1 MSVARRALESGAG
14 RWVLVVERAKAQ
26 LAPVTRVL
34 SAHRGSSHRAVKH
47 DVASLLP
54 HCSSETAA
62 VELSLSL
69 SERVLHDEFIDG
81 RVDRSV
87 GVWAGRFGL
96 STTNLTSDEP
106 QPQSYQTDIAGMSHL
121 LLCTRG
127 AGAALT
133 MPVMRIDVVVRT
145 SFAPARGGI
154 AETAGARAA
163 SQPQQQLDVTMA
175 GGYGL
180 WPVSP
185 HVSLGLH
192 DAMGACVSAYDSLA
206 RTHALRGVPAVLVP
220 LHARVYP
227 QSHCDSGNSSGAE
240 RATFC
245 ASVCCLMPNVAW
257 PVASVPACPSVAC
270 LSATV
275 WGEVLRDMH
284 SRCSP
289 SYIFY
294 WHCSRFA
301 LDRSC
306 VLVRRRTFAHS
317 HTLRRW
323 LRCVAYSRTYVAGT
337 RVRHMWRRYRRVWLM
352 RNGARTMVSECIRW
366 S

>member
-1 MSVARRALESGAG
+1 M
-14 RWVLVVERAKAQ
+14 
-26 LAPVTRVL
+26 
-34 SAHRGSSHRAVKH
+34 
-47 DVASLLP
+47 
-54 HCSSETAA
+54 
-62 VELSLSL
+62 
-69 SERVLHDEFIDG
+69 
-81 RVDRSV
+81 
-87 GVWAGRFGL
+87 
-96 STTNLTSDEP
+96 
-106 QPQSYQTDIAGMSHL
+106 
-121 LLCTRG
+121 
-127 AGAALT
+127 
-133 MPVMRIDVVVRT
+133 
-145 SFAPARGGI
+145 
-154 AETAGARAA
+154 
-163 SQPQQQLDVTMA
+163 
-175 GGYGL
+175 

-257 PVASVPACPSVAC
+257 PVASVPACPSVSC

-352 RNGARTMVSECIRW
+352 RNGAYYGVCAYAGPRRTGRMQTCDDKNAAPRREPRQRANSWLRMFSYLPDRYYV
-366 S
+366 